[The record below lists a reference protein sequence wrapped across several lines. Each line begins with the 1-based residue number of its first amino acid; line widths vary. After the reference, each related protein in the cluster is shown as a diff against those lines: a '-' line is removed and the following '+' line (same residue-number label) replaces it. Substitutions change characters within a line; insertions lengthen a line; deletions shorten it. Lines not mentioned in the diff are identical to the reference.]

1 MDVVGEMIFK
11 RVDGAKYTMIK
22 DDVKM
27 FNIFFAIDG
36 RRSVKAIAQ
45 EDGYEMDYLFPII
58 HKMEKMGLLVPLDG
72 TGSINEL
79 QAQAEEIF
87 VTLPK
92 EYRTGIKAVDQQHQR
107 LVDMVN
113 QLDDVRK
120 ALYQTRE
127 HKKQAVGSVVTEMV
141 DYTISHF
148 AFEESLM
155 EDAQYKFYNAH
166 KRIHGLLI
174 QRAGEYKERF
184 ASGEDIADEL
194 YDVLNRWLYNHIR
207 NDDRAFAPAVKKR
220 LKDRGALS
228 GSWLGQLLDRFFT

>member
-120 ALYQTRE
+120 ALYQTR
-127 HKKQAVGSVVTEMV
+127 
-141 DYTISHF
+141 
-148 AFEESLM
+148 
-155 EDAQYKFYNAH
+155 
-166 KRIHGLLI
+166 
-174 QRAGEYKERF
+174 
-184 ASGEDIADEL
+184 
-194 YDVLNRWLYNHIR
+194 
-207 NDDRAFAPAVKKR
+207 
-220 LKDRGALS
+220 
-228 GSWLGQLLDRFFT
+228 